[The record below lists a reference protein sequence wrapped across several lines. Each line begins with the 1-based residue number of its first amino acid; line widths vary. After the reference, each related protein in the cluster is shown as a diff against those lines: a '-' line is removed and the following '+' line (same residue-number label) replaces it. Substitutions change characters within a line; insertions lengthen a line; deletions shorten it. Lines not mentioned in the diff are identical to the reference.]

1 MTTNAETE
9 RTQIQRAMPLTRI
22 LRLLTGLSLVLITVM
37 IFRQEDP
44 PGIARTIGVAAA
56 LVPFYALV
64 HYLVGAYL
72 PRLNRWLGAALAVTP
87 VGLLFFLGP
96 SWATV
101 GAVVFVGVSLL
112 LTAIVGDP
120 GCEVMSIPGLFLRK
134 RTHLA
139 CIAFTPLDW
148 VEEMISR
155 VIRS

>member
-1 MTTNAETE
+1 MTTNAKTE

-22 LRLLTGLSLVLITVM
+22 LRLLTGLSLVLITVTN
-37 IFRQEDP
+37 FRQGDP
-44 PGIARTIGVAAA
+44 QWIVSTIGVAAA

-64 HYLVGAYL
+64 YYLVGAYL

-101 GAVVFVGVSLL
+101 GAVLFVGVSLL
-112 LTAIVGDP
+112 LTAIAGDP
-120 GCEVMSIPGLFLRK
+120 GCEVMSISGRFLRQ

-148 VEEMISR
+148 VEEKIAR
-155 VIRS
+155 LLRS

>member
-1 MTTNAETE
+1 MTTNAKTE

-22 LRLLTGLSLVLITVM
+22 LRLLTGLSLVLITVTN
-37 IFRQEDP
+37 FRQGDP
-44 PGIARTIGVAAA
+44 QWIVSTIGVAAA

-101 GAVVFVGVSLL
+101 GAVLFVGVSLL
-112 LTAIVGDP
+112 LTAIAGDP
-120 GCEVMSIPGLFLRK
+120 GCEVMSISGRFLRQ

-148 VEEMISR
+148 VEEKIAR
-155 VIRS
+155 LLRS